1 MRHRGIF
8 FLALGVAAKQ
18 GALLRRPSLATDVG
32 HTWAGSD
39 FLSELQGAGISADAD
54 PKVVVHRKKAGGG
67 YKAGSPLYEEQQNT
81 TKNSSDI
88 SSSSSKSGPEASQG
102 TAASGSS
109 TATGGCTEPV
119 PKASTATECVVILL
133 CIFFAVYTALMVL
146 RTVNGFSSTAAG
158 ERLVQIVKGASA
170 TVNLA
175 PMLGLVFIATR
186 LRAIYLAQ
194 GDPADYDL
202 PQPWVQTAMQAA
214 TWSLLVQLVTALAM
228 PAVASG
234 ETTKNDVFAMTLTSL
249 KFAAGFLVNVGA
261 IIVGVGAL
269 TMEAPNSV
277 WGDKEPK
284 VSPALECTLILA
296 IQYFTIYAALETGRA
311 LVFFANRGEP
321 GSSSRTV
328 EITVSVLEAVAG
340 HAQIAPMF
348 GVLFVA
354 ARMRAVESGSEDIS
368 ADIMQACFYVV
379 AYTLMVLLVGI
390 LVLPFALGG
399 ECKAGD
405 CESDVVF
412 DTTQPVGTFI
422 FLTLRLVCLTI
433 IFCAGGVIIWTLF
446 SLERSGKQAS
456 AAMFAVLTISVAYFV
471 VYAAL
476 YLVIGFKQYRT
487 ASNGT
492 TSTTLRSAV
501 VTLDAAWIS
510 SMFGL
515 MLCVLILAV
524 HMRAKSIT
532 HNQGQPQTYAQQAM
546 IVVTFAVLAQML
558 FTLFLPFVSNGPTVG
573 SPGADFDT
581 GNVSSKGLAILLTVC
596 RYICLV
602 CVFGGAIALVVAL
615 FDMNCK
621 NTSEGRIFGSDFVAP
636 VGPVDPD
643 AKGFEMTTV
652 GPVLALLG

>member
-1 MRHRGIF
+1 MRHLFG
-8 FLALGVAAKQ
+8 LLLVVGVAAKQ
-18 GALLRRPSLATDVG
+18 GALLRRPTLSADVVHAWPG
-32 HTWAGSD
+32 AD
-39 FLSELQGAGISADAD
+39 ALIELQGTGVSGDAD

-67 YKAGSPLYEEQQNT
+67 YKAGSPLYDQQQNST
-81 TKNSSDI
+81 RNSSDI
-88 SSSSSKSGPEASQG
+88 NSARPSSGTSK
-102 TAASGSS
+102 AAV
-109 TATGGCTEPV
+109 GCTEPV

-146 RTVNGFSSTAAG
+146 RTVNGFSSTAGG
-158 ERLVQIVKGASA
+158 ERLVQIVKGATA

-194 GDPADYDL
+194 GDPSDYDL

-214 TWSLLVQLVTALAM
+214 TWSLLVQLVMALAM
-228 PAVASG
+228 PAVSSG
-234 ETTKNDVFAMTLTSL
+234 ETTKNDVLAMTLTSV

-296 IQYFTIYAALETGRA
+296 LQYFSIYAALETGRA

-321 GSSSRTV
+321 GSASRTV
-328 EITVSVLEAVAG
+328 ETTVSVLEAVAG

-354 ARMRAVESGSEDIS
+354 ARMRAVESGSEEIS

-379 AYTLMVLLVGI
+379 AYTLMVLLFGI
-390 LVLPFALGG
+390 LILPFALGG
-399 ECKAGD
+399 ECRTGD
-405 CESDVVF
+405 CESDVIF
-412 DTTQPVGTFI
+412 DTTQPAGTFI

-433 IFCAGGVIIWTLF
+433 IFCAGGIIIWTLF
-446 SLERSGKQAS
+446 ALERSGKQAS
-456 AAMFAVLTISVAYFV
+456 ASMFAVLTISTAYFV

-476 YLVIGFKQYRT
+476 YLIIGFKQYRT

-492 TSTTLRSAV
+492 TSPTLRAAV
-501 VTLDAAWIS
+501 VALDAAWTS

-532 HNQGQPQTYAQQAM
+532 HNQGQPQMYAQQAM

-558 FTLFLPFVSNGPTVG
+558 FTLFLPLVSNGPSVG
-573 SPGADFDT
+573 SGGADFDT

-621 NTSEGRIFGSDFVAP
+621 NTNDGRIFGSDFVAP
-636 VGPVDPD
+636 VGAVDPD
-643 AKGFEMTTV
+643 AKGFEMSTL
-652 GPVLALLG
+652 GPALALLG